1 MSERDPNLQ
10 TVIDMALSLL
20 PHEMGC
26 DNCFDYLAAYA
37 DHMTNGTTI
46 PEHLRMVREH
56 LARCVS
62 CEEEPTFL
70 LEAMKAQGEEHN
82 NAEG

>member
-1 MSERDPNLQ
+1 
-10 TVIDMALSLL
+10 
-20 PHEMGC
+20 
-26 DNCFDYLAAYA
+26 
-37 DHMTNGTTI
+37 MTNGTTI
-46 PEHLRMVREH
+46 PEHLRIVREH

-62 CEEEPTFL
+62 CEEELTFL